1 MAPARTSRGILRRGR
16 RHLRLDRSGAG
27 LGLPGPRRSAAASE
41 ARRQGAPARSDP
53 PPLPLRAAAR
63 GRSSPADR
71 APGHLSTM
79 SYSKCRRGVAVL
91 PFPSPANP
99 PLAASHRAPEL
110 PYDDIDKASYKMHQ
124 DLDRFICIAKG
135 KHLRG
140 EQLDESSL
148 EPLEDSINEALLDN
162 AESHFRNNNLES
174 IPLSSD
180 IRLELRSRVW
190 RPSGSGPRYEW
201 LGGEQSRQ
209 SFWETLRRWFRAM
222 LGRLQQRWQRALAWL
237 QELVAAGVQALRS
250 AVKLVCRM
258 LTRFCCCLSAAA

>member
-1 MAPARTSRGILRRGR
+1 
-16 RHLRLDRSGAG
+16 
-27 LGLPGPRRSAAASE
+27 
-41 ARRQGAPARSDP
+41 
-53 PPLPLRAAAR
+53 
-63 GRSSPADR
+63 
-71 APGHLSTM
+71 
-79 SYSKCRRGVAVL
+79 
-91 PFPSPANP
+91 
-99 PLAASHRAPEL
+99 
-110 PYDDIDKASYKMHQ
+110 MHQ
-124 DLDRFICIAKG
+124 DLNRFICVAKG

-190 RPSGSGPRYEW
+190 RRELRSRVWRPSGSGLRYER

-209 SFWETLRRWFRAM
+209 SFWETLQRWFRAM

-237 QELVAAGVQALRS
+237 QELVAAGVQVLRS